1 MSTAWRGAQ
10 HKDGNCSWSFGIC
23 LFVFVLFVI
32 VCWRPAKHAECRS
45 THPAPSW
52 VSFPSTL
59 IPPHHTPSMPCRW
72 SWQRDVSNRRCSVCL
87 FPSLLSDTL
96 LIKRYLRL
104 TSVVWRLGLFS
115 WTSTVCDDDSREKE
129 PEIERERERERETAY
144 AIQSRELRHWLKCI
158 HSIALRKLG
167 PPRRIKYEWM
177 RVQFAFHDEYDEYC
191 VNCSLEFII
200 KFVFPANCNAVK

>member
-1 MSTAWRGAQ
+1 MGTAWRGAK

-32 VCWRPAKHAECRS
+32 VCWRPAKHAKNRS

-52 VSFPSTL
+52 MCLSLLS
-59 IPPHHTPSMPCRW
+59 PPPHTPSMPCRW

-158 HSIALRKLG
+158 YSIALRKLG
-167 PPRRIKYEWM
+167 PLRPIKYEWM